1 MLANLSRSADDTS
14 TNLSCIQ
21 GDCLHLSFNLSG
33 AESNMI
39 DHLYF
44 TSAGVDFQKEVVY
57 NAETAAW
64 EVELTHDE
72 TVQFNAGRYTWDLTA
87 MLTNGCVLTLLY
99 NKSFVVNQKTNELT
113 Y

>member
-1 MLANLSRSADDTS
+1 MLANLSRSADDTN

-44 TSAGVDFQKEVVY
+44 TSAGVDFQK
-57 NAETAAW
+57 
-64 EVELTHDE
+64 
-72 TVQFNAGRYTWDLTA
+72 
-87 MLTNGCVLTLLY
+87 
-99 NKSFVVNQKTNELT
+99 
-113 Y
+113 